1 MVTKVNKSA
10 EIMFNSTSSVAV
22 GTQIAE
28 FLGIQNNHFLGVI
41 NSLTSKPKPAE
52 KKDEGQIGGE
62 PENEVLLP
70 QNLSQELLGTYLI
83 TPLGKLLKDD
93 NK

>member
-28 FLGIQNNHFLGVI
+28 FLGIQNNHFLSVI

-52 KKDEGQIGGE
+52 KKDEG
-62 PENEVLLP
+62 
-70 QNLSQELLGTYLI
+70 
-83 TPLGKLLKDD
+83 
-93 NK
+93 